1 MATEALRELF
11 IEELKDIYDAEHRIT
26 QALPK
31 LAKAAH
37 SHELISAF
45 EDHLRQTQEQVNRL
59 EQVLDALEEPL
70 ARKTCKAMVGL
81 IAEGE
86 EMMKINGTPGI
97 RDAALIAAAQK
108 VEHYEMAT
116 YGCLRTWAHLLNE
129 DEAERLLQESLDEEG
144 ETDKRLTEIAESLP
158 LEGAAEGNGHDRQ
171 LDEDREHVMEAESPS
186 VARNTRTAST
196 KPGMAKSAKKRRT
209 P

>member
-11 IEELKDIYDAEHRIT
+11 VEELKDIYDAEHRIS

-31 LAKAAH
+31 LARAAH
-37 SHELISAF
+37 SYELISAF
-45 EDHLRQTQEQVNRL
+45 EDHLNQTREQVNRL

-81 IAEGE
+81 IAESE
-86 EMMKINGTPGI
+86 ELMKINGTPGV

-129 DEAERLLQESLDEEG
+129 DEAERLLQATLDEEG
-144 ETDKRLTEIAESLP
+144 ETDKRLTEIAESLT
-158 LEGAAEGNGHDRQ
+158 LGADDGNRRDRE

-186 VARNTRTAST
+186 VARQTRTAST
-196 KPGMAKSAKKRRT
+196 RQRMAKSAKKSRRR

>member
-1 MATEALRELF
+1 MATAALRDLF
-11 IEELKDIYDAEHRIT
+11 IEELRDIYDAEHRLT

-45 EDHLRQTQEQVNRL
+45 EDHLKQTREQVNRL

-86 EMMKINGTPGI
+86 EMMKFDGSPGI

-116 YGCLRTWAHLLNE
+116 YGSLRTWAHLLDE
-129 DEAERLLQESLDEEG
+129 DEAERLLQETLDEEG
-144 ETDKRLTEIAESLP
+144 ETDKRLTQIAETLP
-158 LEGAAEGNGHDRQ
+158 LESARE
-171 LDEDREHVMEAESPS
+171 DEDDLDRDRERVMEAESPS
-186 VARNTRTAST
+186 VARNTKTAPIRASST
-196 KPGMAKSAKKRRT
+196 RSSSKKSRRKP
-209 P
+209 